1 MSHGLQGK
9 AHAPGRTEPLT
20 FGQPLLP
27 SPARALE
34 SHSLMSS
41 RKFGLNLVVVL
52 VIAALFTG
60 FWALINR
67 PVSAPA
73 WPEQIS
79 GFSYSPFRLNE
90 SPQRGQYPS
99 EQELREDLT
108 QLSALTDSIRL
119 YTVEGSQAQIPRL
132 AEELGLRVT
141 LGIWISPDLERN
153 EREIARAIALAN
165 TSRSVIRVV
174 VGNEALFREEVT
186 PEGLIAYLDRV
197 RAAVKVP
204 VTTSEQWHIWKAHPE
219 LAGHVDLIAAHIL
232 PYWEFVPM
240 SDAVQ
245 FVLDR
250 ARELKQQF
258 PRKPLLLSEV
268 GWPSNGRM
276 RGGADATQA
285 DQAIYLRTLVN
296 TLNRH
301 GYNYFVIEAYDQPWK
316 ASDEGSV
323 GAYWG
328 VFNAARQQKFNFEGP
343 VVAIPQW
350 RALAVASVVLAL
362 LALALLLIDGST
374 LRQRGRTFLT
384 VIAFLCG
391 SVLVWIAY
399 DYSQQYSTWFS
410 LTVGVLL
417 GLGALGVFIVLLTEA
432 HELAEAV
439 WIHKRRREFL
449 PVHTDNAYR
458 PKVSVH
464 VPCYNEPPEM
474 VKQTLDALAAL
485 DYPDFEVLV
494 IDNNTQDPAVWEPLK
509 AHCERLGERFRF
521 FHVSPLA
528 GFKGGALNYLL
539 PHTAAD
545 AEVVAVIDS
554 DYCVDRHW
562 LKHMVPHF
570 ADPTIAV
577 VQSPQDY
584 RDAHESLFKT
594 LCYSEYK
601 GFFHIGMVTRNE
613 RNAIIQHGTMTMT
626 RRSVLDELGWA
637 EWCICED
644 AELGLRVFERGY
656 SAAYA
661 HASYGQG
668 LMPDTFI
675 DFKKQRFRWAYGAI
689 QIIKH
694 HAGALLRGR
703 GSELTRGQRYHFL
716 AGWLPWIADGMN
728 IFFTVGALLWSAA
741 MIIVPQRVD
750 PPLLMFAIPPL
761 ALFGFKVGKIL
772 FLYRRA
778 VGVDLKDAFAAALA
792 GLALSHTI
800 AKAVLYGFFTRS
812 MPFIRTPKHADSHGV
827 LVAIAEAREELFI
840 LLLLWSAAAG
850 ICLVQGLPNTDMRFW
865 VVMLLVQSLPYLAA
879 LVMAFLSSLPRRE
892 TLAERASHGEGA

>member
-1 MSHGLQGK
+1 
-9 AHAPGRTEPLT
+9 
-20 FGQPLLP
+20 
-27 SPARALE
+27 
-34 SHSLMSS
+34 MSS

-52 VIAALFTG
+52 AIAALFTG

-79 GFSYSPFRLNE
+79 GFSYSPFRLGQ
-90 SPQRGQYPS
+90 SPQKGQYPS
-99 EQELREDLT
+99 EDEMRQDLE
-108 QLSALTDSIRL
+108 QLNKLTDNVRI
-119 YTVEGSQAQIPRL
+119 YTVEGAQAEVPRL

-141 LGIWISPDLERN
+141 LGIWISNDQERN
-153 EREIARAIALAN
+153 EREIEKAIGLAN
-165 TSRSVIRVV
+165 TSRSVVRVV

-186 PEGLIAYLDRV
+186 AEQLIGYLDRV

-204 VTTSEQWHIWKAHPE
+204 VTTSEQWHIWKEHPE
-219 LAGHVDLIAAHIL
+219 LAKHVDLIAAHIL

-240 SDAVQ
+240 KDSVQ

-250 ARELKQQF
+250 ARELRKQF

-296 TLNRH
+296 TLNRR

-328 VFNAARQQKFNFEGP
+328 VYNAERQQKFNFEGP
-343 VVAIPQW
+343 IVAIPQW
-350 RALAVASVVLAL
+350 RALAVASVVLAMI
-362 LALALLLIDGST
+362 ALAILLIDGSA

-384 VIAFLCG
+384 FITFLCG

-417 GLGALGVFIVLLTEA
+417 ALGALGVFIVLLTEA

-449 PVHTDNAYR
+449 PVQGDSAYR

-485 DYPDFEVLV
+485 DYPDYEVLV
-494 IDNNTQDPAVWEPLK
+494 IDNNTKDPAVWEPLK
-509 AHCERLGERFRF
+509 AHCEKLGERFKF
-521 FHVSPLA
+521 FHVAPLA
-528 GFKGGALNYLL
+528 GFKGGALNYLI
-539 PHTAAD
+539 PHTAKD
-545 AEVVAVIDS
+545 AEVIAVIDS
-554 DYCVDRHW
+554 DYCVDRNW

-570 ADPTIAV
+570 ADPKIAV

-584 RDAHESLFKT
+584 RDQHESAFKK

-601 GFFHIGMVTRNE
+601 GFFHIGMVTRND
-613 RNAIIQHGTMTMT
+613 RDAIIQHGTMTMT
-626 RRSVLDELGWA
+626 RRSVLEELGWA

-644 AELGLRVFERGY
+644 AELGLRVFEKGL

-661 HASYGQG
+661 HNSYGKG

-694 HAGALLRGR
+694 HAAALLRGK

-741 MIIVPQRVD
+741 MIIVPHRVD
-750 PPLLMFAIPPL
+750 PPLMMFAIPPL
-761 ALFGFKVGKIL
+761 ALFFFKVGKIL

-800 AKAVLYGFFTRS
+800 AKAVLYGFFTSS
-812 MPFIRTPKHADSHGV
+812 MPFFRTPKNADSHGL

-840 LLLLWSAAAG
+840 MLMLWGAALG
-850 ICLVQGLPNTDMRFW
+850 IYLVQGLPSSDMRFW
-865 VVMLLVQSLPYLAA
+865 VAMLLVQSLPYLAA
-879 LVMAFLSSLPRRE
+879 LVMALLSSLPKPQGLPV
-892 TLAERASHGEGA
+892 TSIV

>member
-1 MSHGLQGK
+1 
-9 AHAPGRTEPLT
+9 
-20 FGQPLLP
+20 
-27 SPARALE
+27 
-34 SHSLMSS
+34 MSS

-52 VIAALFTG
+52 AIAALFTG

-79 GFSYSPFRLNE
+79 GFSYSPFRLGQ
-90 SPQRGQYPS
+90 SPQKGQYPS
-99 EQELREDLT
+99 DEEIRQDLEQM
-108 QLSALTDSIRL
+108 SKLTDSIRI
-119 YTVEGSQAQIPRL
+119 YTVEGTQADIPRL
-132 AEELGLRVT
+132 AEELGLRIT

-153 EREIARAIALAN
+153 EREIAKAIELAN
-165 TSRSVIRVV
+165 TSRSVVRVV
-174 VGNEALFREEVT
+174 VGNEALFRKEVT
-186 PEGLIAYLDRV
+186 PEALIGYLDRV

-204 VTTSEQWHIWKAHPE
+204 VTTSEQWHIWKETPE
-219 LAGHVDLIAAHIL
+219 LAKHVDLIAAHIL

-240 SDAVQ
+240 KDSLQ

-250 ARELKQQF
+250 ARELKHQF

-296 TLNRH
+296 TLNRR

-328 VFNAARQQKFNFEGP
+328 VYNAARQQKFNFEGP

-350 RALAVASVVLAL
+350 RALAVASVVLAMI
-362 LALALLLIDGST
+362 ALTVLLIDGSA

-384 VIAFLCG
+384 FITFLCG

-417 GLGALGVFIVLLTEA
+417 ALGALGVFIVLLTEA

-449 PVHTDNAYR
+449 PVQGDSAYR
-458 PKVSVH
+458 PKVSIH

-485 DYPDFEVLV
+485 DYPDYEVLV
-494 IDNNTQDPAVWEPLK
+494 IDNNTKDPAVWEPLK

-521 FHVSPLA
+521 FHVAPLA
-528 GFKGGALNYLL
+528 GFKGGALNYLI
-539 PHTAAD
+539 PRTAKD
-545 AEVVAVIDS
+545 AEVIAVIDS
-554 DYCVDRHW
+554 DYCVDRNW

-570 ADPTIAV
+570 ADPKIAV

-584 RDAHESLFKT
+584 RDQHESAFKK

-601 GFFHIGMVTRNE
+601 GFFHIGMVTRND
-613 RNAIIQHGTMTMT
+613 RDAIIQHGTMTMT
-626 RRSVLDELGWA
+626 RRSVLAELGWA

-644 AELGLRVFERGY
+644 AELGLRVFEKGL

-661 HASYGQG
+661 HNSYGKG

-694 HAGALLRGR
+694 HAAALLRGK

-750 PPLLMFAIPPL
+750 PPLMIFAIPPL
-761 ALFGFKVGKIL
+761 ALFFFKVGKII

-778 VGVDLKDAFAAALA
+778 VGVNLKDAFAAALA

-800 AKAVLYGFFTRS
+800 AKAVLYGFFTSS
-812 MPFIRTPKHADSHGV
+812 MPFFRTPKNADSHGL
-827 LVAIAEAREELFI
+827 LVAISEAREELFI
-840 LLLLWSAAAG
+840 MLLLWGAALG
-850 ICLVQGLPNTDMRFW
+850 IYLVQGLPGADMRFW
-865 VVMLLVQSLPYLAA
+865 VAMLLVQSLPYLAA
-879 LVMAFLSSLPRRE
+879 LVMAMLSSLPKPGDE
-892 TLAERASHGEGA
+892 AVEAKAT

>member
-1 MSHGLQGK
+1 
-9 AHAPGRTEPLT
+9 
-20 FGQPLLP
+20 
-27 SPARALE
+27 
-34 SHSLMSS
+34 MSS

-52 VIAALFTG
+52 AIAALFTG

-73 WPEQIS
+73 WPDQIS
-79 GFSYSPFRLNE
+79 GFSYSPFRLGQ
-90 SPQRGQYPS
+90 SPQKGQYPS
-99 EQELREDLT
+99 EDEIRQDLE
-108 QLSALTDSIRL
+108 QLNKLTDNIRI
-119 YTVEGSQAQIPRL
+119 YTVEGTQAEVPRL
-132 AEELGLRVT
+132 AEEFGLRVT
-141 LGIWISPDLERN
+141 LGIWISNDLERN
-153 EREIARAIALAN
+153 EREIEKAIGLAN
-165 TSRSVIRVV
+165 TSRSVVRVV

-186 PEGLIAYLDRV
+186 AEQLIGYLDRV

-204 VTTSEQWHIWKAHPE
+204 VTTSEQWHIWKEHPE
-219 LAGHVDLIAAHIL
+219 LAKHVDLIAAHIL

-240 SDAVQ
+240 KDSVQ

-250 ARELKQQF
+250 ARDLRKQF

-296 TLNRH
+296 TLNRR

-328 VFNAARQQKFNFEGP
+328 VYNAERQQKFNFEGP
-343 VVAIPQW
+343 IVAIPQW
-350 RALAVASVVLAL
+350 RALAVASVVLAMI
-362 LALALLLIDGST
+362 ALTVLLIDGSA

-384 VIAFLCG
+384 FVTFLGG
-391 SVLVWIAY
+391 SMLVWIAY

-417 GLGALGVFIVLLTEA
+417 ALGALGVFIVLMTEA

-449 PVHTDNAYR
+449 PVQADSAYR

-485 DYPDFEVLV
+485 DYPDYEVLV
-494 IDNNTQDPAVWEPLK
+494 IDNNTKDPAVWEPLK
-509 AHCERLGERFRF
+509 AHCEKLGERFKF
-521 FHVSPLA
+521 FHVAPLA
-528 GFKGGALNYLL
+528 GFKGGALNYLI
-539 PHTAAD
+539 PHTAKD
-545 AEVVAVIDS
+545 AEVIAVIDS
-554 DYCVDRHW
+554 DYCVDRNW

-570 ADPTIAV
+570 ADPKIAV

-584 RDAHESLFKT
+584 RDQHESTFKK

-601 GFFHIGMVTRNE
+601 GFFHIGMVTRND
-613 RNAIIQHGTMTMT
+613 RDAIIQHGTMTMT
-626 RRSVLDELGWA
+626 RRSVLEELGWA

-644 AELGLRVFERGY
+644 AELGLRVFEKGL

-661 HASYGQG
+661 HNSYGKG

-694 HAGALLRGR
+694 HAAALLRGK

-741 MIIVPQRVD
+741 MIIVPHRVD
-750 PPLLMFAIPPL
+750 PPLMMFAIPPL
-761 ALFGFKVGKIL
+761 ALFFFKVGKIL

-800 AKAVLYGFFTRS
+800 AKAVLYGFFTSS
-812 MPFIRTPKHADSHGV
+812 MPFFRTPKNADSHGL

-840 LLLLWSAAAG
+840 MLLLWGAALG
-850 ICLVQGLPNTDMRFW
+850 IYLVQGLPSSDMRFW
-865 VVMLLVQSLPYLAA
+865 VAMLLVQSLPYVAA
-879 LVMAFLSSLPRRE
+879 LVMALLSSLPRPADKPAA
-892 TLAERASHGEGA
+892 TQTV

>member
-1 MSHGLQGK
+1 
-9 AHAPGRTEPLT
+9 
-20 FGQPLLP
+20 
-27 SPARALE
+27 
-34 SHSLMSS
+34 MSS

-52 VIAALFTG
+52 AIAALFTG

-79 GFSYSPFRLNE
+79 GFSYSPFRLGQ
-90 SPQRGQYPS
+90 SPQKGQYPS
-99 EQELREDLT
+99 DEEIRQDLEQM
-108 QLSALTDSIRL
+108 SKLTDSIRI
-119 YTVEGSQAQIPRL
+119 YTVEGTQADIPRL

-153 EREIARAIALAN
+153 EREIAKAIELAN
-165 TSRSVIRVV
+165 TSRSVVRVV
-174 VGNEALFREEVT
+174 VGNEALFRKEVT
-186 PEGLIAYLDRV
+186 PEALIAYLDRV

-204 VTTSEQWHIWKAHPE
+204 VTTSEQWHIWKETPE
-219 LAGHVDLIAAHIL
+219 LAKHVDLIAAHIL

-240 SDAVQ
+240 KDSLQ

-250 ARELKQQF
+250 ARELKHQF

-296 TLNRH
+296 TLNRR

-328 VFNAARQQKFNFEGP
+328 VYNAARQQKFNFEGP

-350 RALAVASVVLAL
+350 RALAVASVVLAMI
-362 LALALLLIDGST
+362 ALTVLLIDGSA

-384 VIAFLCG
+384 FITFLCG

-417 GLGALGVFIVLLTEA
+417 ALGALGVFIVLLTEA

-449 PVHTDNAYR
+449 PVQGDSAYR
-458 PKVSVH
+458 PKVSIH

-485 DYPDFEVLV
+485 DYPDYEVLV
-494 IDNNTQDPAVWEPLK
+494 IDNNTKDPAVWEPLK

-521 FHVSPLA
+521 FHVAPLA
-528 GFKGGALNYLL
+528 GFKGGALNYLI
-539 PHTAAD
+539 PHTAKD
-545 AEVVAVIDS
+545 AEVIAVIDS
-554 DYCVDRHW
+554 DYCVDRNW

-570 ADPTIAV
+570 ADPKIAV

-584 RDAHESLFKT
+584 RDQHESAFKK

-601 GFFHIGMVTRNE
+601 GFFHIGMVTRND
-613 RNAIIQHGTMTMT
+613 RDAIIQHGTMTMT
-626 RRSVLDELGWA
+626 RRSVLQELGWA

-644 AELGLRVFERGY
+644 AELGLRVFEKGL

-661 HASYGQG
+661 HNSYGKG

-694 HAGALLRGR
+694 HAAALLRGK

-750 PPLLMFAIPPL
+750 PPLMIFAIPPL
-761 ALFGFKVGKIL
+761 ALFFFKVGKII

-778 VGVDLKDAFAAALA
+778 VGVNLKDAFAAALA

-800 AKAVLYGFFTRS
+800 AKAVLYGFFTSS
-812 MPFIRTPKHADSHGV
+812 MPFFRTPKNADSHGL
-827 LVAIAEAREELFI
+827 LVALSEAREELFI
-840 LLLLWSAAAG
+840 MLLLWGAALG
-850 ICLVQGLPNTDMRFW
+850 IYLVQGLPGADMRFW
-865 VVMLLVQSLPYLAA
+865 VAMLLVQSLPYLAA
-879 LVMAFLSSLPRRE
+879 LVMAMLSSLPKPGDE
-892 TLAERASHGEGA
+892 AVEAKAT